1 MSNPDKSFRAEWLLS
16 WLLPVTIVLG
26 WQLAAQWGW
35 LSTRILPAPLD
46 VLKVGIQLAS
56 SGELYHHFLAS
67 FKRAITGLV
76 IGGSIGFLL
85 GFVTG
90 LSRLAQNLIDSTI
103 QMVRN
108 VPLLALVPLVILWF
122 GIGEGGKIFLVALAV
137 FFPIYLNTFHG
148 LRSVDKDLI
157 EMGRTYGLSRFAL
170 FREVILPGAMPSILV
185 GLRMSLGYMW
195 LFLVVAETISAN
207 EGIGYMTMNARE
219 FLQTD
224 VMVLGIAIYALLG
237 KSSDVLAGLL
247 ERHCLKW
254 HKGYQT

>member
-1 MSNPDKSFRAEWLLS
+1 MSNRAKLFSADRLLP
-16 WLLPVTIVLG
+16 WLLPVTLVLS
-26 WQLAAQWGW
+26 WQAAAQLGW

-46 VLKVGIQLAS
+46 VLKVGVQLAS
-56 SGELYHHFLAS
+56 TGELYHHFLAS
-67 FKRAITGLV
+67 LKRAVVGLL

-85 GFVTG
+85 GFITG
-90 LSRLAQNLIDSTI
+90 MSKLAQNLLDSPI

-108 VPLLALVPLVILWF
+108 VPLLALIPLVILWF
-122 GIGEGGKIFLVALAV
+122 GIGEEGKLFIVALAV

-157 EMGRTYGLSRFAL
+157 EMGRTYGLDKFAL
-170 FREVILPGAMPSILV
+170 FREVILPGALPSILV

-247 ERHCLKW
+247 ERHWLKW